1 MKLKHILS
9 ITAVVAAASLTL
21 VGCSAT
27 NNDAEPAVAETVAI
41 GSAAFP
47 ESEIIGEIY
56 AQALESAGYTVERQ
70 FNIGSREV
78 YIPAIESGEVD
89 LLPEYTGNLLLNF
102 DPETTAKTSD
112 EVYAALPDALEPS
125 GLSVLDQSTA
135 ADQDSYNVTAEFSKK
150 YDVTS
155 LEDLAKVTEP
165 LTLGGNSELAT
176 RPYGPEG
183 LKSVY
188 GVTVGFTAI
197 EDSGG
202 PLTIKA
208 LKDNV
213 VQLVDIY
220 STDPSIKKNDLVTL
234 ADPKALFLP
243 QNVVA
248 LINTKEFPEGAAEIV
263 NAVNKA
269 LTTEGLIEIN
279 TQSSNGD
286 SAEKIATAWLKAN
299 NIG

>member
-9 ITAVVAAASLTL
+9 ITAVAAAASLTM
-21 VGCSAT
+21 VGCSASNT
-27 NNDAEPAVAETVAI
+27 DAEPAVAETVAI

-56 AQALESAGYTVERQ
+56 AQALEGAGYTVERE
-70 FNIGSREV
+70 FNIGSREI

-102 DPETTAKTSD
+102 DPETTAKTAD
-112 EVYAALPDALEPS
+112 EVYAALPAALEPS

-150 YDVTS
+150 YNVTS
-155 LEDLAKVTEP
+155 LEDLAKVSEP

-188 GVTVGFTAI
+188 GVSVGFTAI

-269 LTTEGLIEIN
+269 LTTEGLIELN
-279 TQSSNGD
+279 TQSSDGD

-299 NIG
+299 KIG

>member
-21 VGCSAT
+21 VGCSAS

-56 AQALESAGYTVERQ
+56 AQALEGAGYAVERQ

-269 LTTEGLIEIN
+269 LTTDGLIELN
-279 TQSSNGD
+279 TQSSAGD

-299 NIG
+299 KIG

>member
-21 VGCSAT
+21 VGCSAS

-56 AQALESAGYTVERQ
+56 AQALEGAGYAVERQ